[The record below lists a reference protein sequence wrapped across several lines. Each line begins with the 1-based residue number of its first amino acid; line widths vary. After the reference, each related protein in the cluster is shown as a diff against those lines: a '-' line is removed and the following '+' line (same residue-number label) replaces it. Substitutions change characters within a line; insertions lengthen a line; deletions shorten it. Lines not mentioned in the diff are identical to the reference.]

1 MQVLKRM
8 GEFLEETFGTSNKG
22 HAYVDEFQLAKISEE
37 GFGQV
42 YLNLRPY
49 TNYASRKRF
58 W

>member
-8 GEFLEETFGTSNKG
+8 GEFLEETFGTSNEG
-22 HAYVDEFQLAKISEE
+22 HEYVDEFQLAKIREE

-49 TNYASRKRF
+49 TKYAYRTRF